1 MKKMGQ
7 KLNFFDEK
15 RGAYKKNFAP
25 RRPRRALRG
34 PKQYLGRSAELKSGI
49 KVDFGAIWSILGVGN
64 GSKIAIFAEEM
75 EVSKEIFA
83 SQRPGTKGIV

>member
-1 MKKMGQ
+1 MGVS
-7 KLNFFDEK
+7 KE
-15 RGAYKKNFAP
+15 NFAC
-25 RRPRRALRG
+25 RRPGRG
-34 PKQYLGRSAELKSGI
+34 LKMPKSYLERSPEFKNGI

-64 GSKIAIFAEEM
+64 GSKIAFFAEEM